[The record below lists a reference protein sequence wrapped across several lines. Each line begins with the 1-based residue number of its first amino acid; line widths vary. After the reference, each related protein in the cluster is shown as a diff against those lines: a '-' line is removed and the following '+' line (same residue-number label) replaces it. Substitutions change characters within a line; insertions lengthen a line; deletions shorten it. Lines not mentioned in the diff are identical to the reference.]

1 MLRMPGV
8 LLTLLAAGCAST
20 PPGQDPVQLKLAEL
34 DARVARMERAGANQV
49 ELSQRLDE
57 VQASLRELRGRIDEL
72 EHSNEELRKQQRD
85 LYADLDKRISA
96 AGGSAG
102 AGAAGPAGSAAG
114 SAGAASPGAAAAAP
128 APAPTGADNG
138 GGGAPAATTPSSV
151 EQAVY
156 SQAFDALKAGSYSVA
171 ITGFKDFLGTYP
183 TSPLAEN
190 AQYWLGETYYVN
202 RDYEAAAGAFR
213 TVMRKWPD
221 SRKAPDALLKLG
233 YTQSEQKQYAAARA
247 TLQEV
252 TRKYPG
258 TEAAKLAADRL
269 KRIPTQPPAPAAQ

>member
-1 MLRMPGV
+1 MLRIPVVM
-8 LLTLLAAGCAST
+8 LTLLAAGCAST
-20 PPGQDPVQLKLAEL
+20 PAGQDPVQLKLAEL
-34 DARVARMERAGANQV
+34 DARVARIERAGANQV

-96 AGGSAG
+96 AGG

-114 SAGAASPGAAAAAP
+114 SAGASSPGAAAAAP
-128 APAPTGADNG
+128 TPAPTGADNG

-258 TEAAKLAADRL
+258 TDAAKLAADRL